1 MTAPSL
7 ATASAR
13 ADHVEL
19 LPLFD
24 DELRRFSAAY
34 QPIVDLADGRVIGH
48 EALLRATL
56 PTGEAVSP
64 GDLFRAA
71 GEAGWTHVLDRIGR
85 TTALRQA
92 GPWLGDDLLFINF
105 VPTSIYRPQVCL
117 RTTEQAALE
126 AGLRLD
132 QLVFEVT
139 EGEQVRDI
147 EHLRNVFAYYRERGC
162 RVALDDLG
170 AGYSSLNMLVQL
182 RPDVVKLDKDIVQ
195 ALPDPASAAVV
206 KAIVDITH
214 AYGGTVLAECVET
227 EEQADAARSLDVDL
241 AQGWLFGRPEL
252 KVPPAEVVAVTGTR
266 SVVRAGAQPRRAPDP
281 TRPDPAVALPA
292 TAEPGTIDSEPL
304 TALLSRAVHAGAH
317 GVVVVDALAEDMP
330 IVYANAAFA
339 RMTGYGPQEL
349 LGHNCRVLQGPQT
362 SRETVG
368 RHRHSRRAGAGAP
381 LRARQRPQGRH
392 ALVERAAPVAGARP
406 PRPAHPLPRL
416 PERRHG
422 AGRGRA
428 AAAPPGRPRRA
439 HRAGQPHHA
448 ARAPRAGAAPG
459 AVGRP
464 RGRRA
469 LRRPRRLQGGQRHP
483 RARARRPRPHRGR
496 RPAPGGPCVPP
507 TCSRGTAATS
517 SSPC

>member
-266 SVVRAGAQPRRAPDP
+266 SVGPRGRAAAPRPRPDPSRPGGGPAGHGRAGHDRQRAADGAAQPRRPRRGARGRRRRRAGRGHADRVRQRRL
-281 TRPDPAVALPA
+281 RPDDRV
-292 TAEPGTIDSEPL
+292 
-304 TALLSRAVHAGAH
+304 RAAGAARPQLP
-317 GVVVVDALAEDMP
+317 G
-330 IVYANAAFA
+330 AAGSA
-339 RMTGYGPQEL
+339 DLPRDG
-349 LGHNCRVLQGPQT
+349 R
-362 SRETVG
+362 
-368 RHRHSRRAGAGAP
+368 RHRHRRRAGAGAP

-392 ALVERAAPVAGARP
+392 ALVERAAPVARARP
-406 PRPAHPLPRL
+406 PGPPHPLPRL

-422 AGRGRA
+422 AGGGRA
-428 AAAPPGRPRRA
+428 AAGSTWPATTRSPGWPT
-439 HRAGQPHHA
+439 
-448 ARAPRAGAAPG
+448 APRCSSTSS
-459 AVGRP
+459 R
-464 RGRRA
+464 RCGRR
-469 LRRPRRLQGGQRHP
+469 RRTTAPSRCSTSTST
-483 RARARRPRPHRGR
+483 ASRPSTTRTATCSATACSSRPPTGSGER
-496 RPAPGGPCVPP
+496 CVPP

-517 SSPC
+517 SSRC